1 MAAPRD
7 ARQGAEVIRGAGV
20 GLAVVLGAIVGALAV
35 LVLTVR
41 GLFTRLRVL
50 EAGGDA

>member
-1 MAAPRD
+1 M
-7 ARQGAEVIRGAGV
+7 RGAGV
-20 GLAVVLGAIVGALAV
+20 GLGVLLGAIAGALVV

-50 EAGGDA
+50 EGRADA